1 MKFRIL
7 LAALALT
14 AISWAQTVT
23 QDAPKEGSTDKSS
36 SCAKMMAGDAKD
48 SHTSCARHAMHHDGQ
63 AGEGAQ
69 AKMDSWCAGKSDAAA
84 KDAMSCCAGKDAKS
98 CVKNGD
104 KASGSCCGDTCSK
117 DKDKTAGACCGDKCD
132 MKAKGCCSDE
142 KKS

>member
-14 AISWAQTVT
+14 AISWAQTAA

-48 SHTSCARHAMHHDGQ
+48 GHSSCARHAMHHDGQ
-63 AGEGAQ
+63 ADEGAQ
-69 AKMDSWCAGKSDAAA
+69 AKMGSCCMGKSDA
-84 KDAMSCCAGKDAKS
+84 KDTMSCCADKDAKS
-98 CVKNGD
+98 CAKSGE
-104 KASGSCCGDTCSK
+104 KASSSCCGDSCTK
-117 DKDKTAGACCGDKCD
+117 DKDKAAGACCGDKCD